1 MSQVSLPLDVSKAME
16 DASRVFGRYVLLQQL
31 GRGGMG
37 TVYKAWQI
45 PLKRYV
51 AIKILH
57 EGESEDNLA
66 RFMREA
72 QTASQLHHPNIAAIY
87 EVGNHA
93 GRFFIAMQFIDGV
106 TMDGLFERKLEREK
120 LLKILRAA
128 SLAVHAAHEK
138 GVVHRDLKPSNIM
151 LSKEGRPFVL
161 DFGIAR
167 QMRGGDTLT
176 EAGMVVGT
184 PTYMAPEQA
193 SGNPQMVDRR
203 SDVWSLGVILYEILA
218 GTVPHRGRSPAETLM
233 YLVNQDP
240 PAPSTRAPGVPRDLE
255 AVCMKALE
263 RERRRRYATAEEF
276 AADLQRWLD
285 GTAVAAKPLT
295 VVEKLSRKLV
305 RLRRQLVAAA
315 VMLVLAGAA
324 SVGWGVVQRTQRE
337 KQRRE
342 AREAMAREKWTD
354 ALRLWERLGD
364 DPEARVK
371 AAECQQRL
379 DEMQRMSSLRAGQA
393 EMDRANAAWREAMK
407 LVDEPGQHVR
417 LRELL
422 RESEGHARAALK
434 SYSADGT
441 WWLRLGEILYELRD
455 AGCVG
460 VLGEAVR
467 RDPSLKQAYFLR
479 AKMNATRIAD
489 GLAIHALPSASV
501 RALLGDMNHDLTA
514 AVEHGL
520 EPEKQLLLRAMTL
533 VREEDYRGAE
543 EALRPLYEK
552 NREDLDVQDALA
564 RVWLALEKL
573 DDLERVTRRLCDK
586 RPNNPFYLLRS
597 AQSAFAR
604 KDARAGLDR
613 TSTAIAMDPDNLR
626 LRHLA
631 ACALFSVGAMDNALH
646 EFDCV
651 LRGEP
656 ANCAAR
662 YGRADALDWL
672 DRRNEAVALF
682 AEVSKNS
689 RDALCD
695 DAHIYALVMGRD
707 YIAGIDESRQLLAS
721 LENSSN
727 AYARRMRH
735 RIHAFRGIAYRALSQ
750 IENSLREFERSIE
763 LGSTEA
769 QWHFFVAEALVE
781 LKRDLGQA
789 QLYFDKGRLLSR
801 HALDKRIGD
810 YVESLMTKAKNN
822 Q

>member
-72 QTASQLHHPNIAAIY
+72 QTASQLHHSNIAAIY

-128 SLAVHAAHEK
+128 SLAVHAAHEN

-203 SDVWSLGVILYEILA
+203 SDVWSLGVILYEILT
-218 GTVPHRGRSPAETLM
+218 GTVPHRGRSAAETLM

-240 PAPSTRAPGVPRDLE
+240 PGPSTRAPGVPRDLE
-255 AVCMKALE
+255 AVCLKALE
-263 RERRRRYATAEEF
+263 RERRRRYATAEDF

-324 SVGWGVVQRTQRE
+324 VVGWGVVQGTKLE
-337 KQRRE
+337 KLRRE
-342 AREAMAREKWTD
+342 AREAMARERWTD
-354 ALRLWERLGD
+354 ALRLWERLGND
-364 DPEARVK
+364 AEAKVK

-393 EMDRANAAWREAMK
+393 EMDRANRKWEQAIDVRRK
-407 LVDEPGQHVR
+407 PGQHEVWR
-417 LRELL
+417 KFLREA
-422 RESEGHARAALK
+422 EAHVRAALRIH
-434 SYSADGT
+434 GT
-441 WWLRLGEILYELRD
+441 EAEWWFRLGEVLYELRD
-455 AGCVG
+455 SGCINAFSKAIERKPA
-460 VLGEAVR
+460 LT
-467 RDPSLKQAYFLR
+467 QAYYFR
-479 AKMNATRIAD
+479 AKMTALNCLDALILDTAPLTALDTWIADVQRDMKEATRS
-489 GLAIHALPSASV
+489 GLDPA
-501 RALLGDMNHDLTA
+501 RRMLLETVLFLQQERFG
-514 AVEHGL
+514 E
-520 EPEKQLLLRAMTL
+520 
-533 VREEDYRGAE
+533 AE
-543 EALRPLYEK
+543 EALRQATEKAADELEYEQIRALVNVACNRSQQAEAYSSRLVELRPNDPFHRIVSAQAAIARSDFATAK
-552 NREDLDVQDALA
+552 ARALGAIDMDPENLFVRHHAAVVLHSISAHQELLAQCEEILKRSPDVAAVHVLRAEALESLQRTNEAAISWRKAISRREDLG
-564 RVWLALEKL
+564 
-573 DDLERVTRRLCDK
+573 
-586 RPNNPFYLLRS
+586 
-597 AQSAFAR
+597 
-604 KDARAGLDR
+604 DARYVQALTRCGE
-613 TSTAIAMDPDNLR
+613 AILAIEESETVIKRLSETRHFTNLR
-626 LRHLA
+626 R
-631 ACALFSVGAMDNALH
+631 SLH
-646 EFDCV
+646 
-651 LRGEP
+651 
-656 ANCAAR
+656 
-662 YGRADALDWL
+662 
-672 DRRNEAVALF
+672 
-682 AEVSKNS
+682 S
-689 RDALCD
+689 
-695 DAHIYALVMGRD
+695 
-707 YIAGIDESRQLLAS
+707 
-721 LENSSN
+721 
-727 AYARRMRH
+727 
-735 RIHAFRGIAYRALSQ
+735 FRGIAYRQLKQHESA
-750 IENSLREFERSIE
+750 LREFSEASR
-763 LGSTEA
+763 LGA
-769 QWHFFVAEALVE
+769 PDPVDLLGAAEALLL
-781 LKRDLGQA
+781 LKRDRDRAEELLRRA
-789 QLYFDKGRLLSR
+789 RPLCSTEQLQKF
-801 HALDKRIGD
+801 AD
-810 YVESLMTKAKNN
+810 YVADLVEKSRRP
-822 Q
+822 